1 VIDIHCHVLPFVD
14 DGADDWEDALAMARA
29 AADDG
34 IRQCIATPH
43 WTGRAGESDEFNSK
57 LTELRE
63 RLATEKIPLRVHAG
77 NEVILVPNLVESLKA
92 GTAFCLGESSYV
104 LLETAQLEHGA
115 YIQQALFQLQSAG
128 YRVILAHPERMTKWH
143 TNLAPLRDLM
153 QRGCYL
159 QMNGTSV
166 LGGFGREVQKAAENL
181 LKRNWVSL
189 LATDAHS
196 PRSRP
201 QILSP
206 AVERVAALIG
216 AEKARAM
223 VVDHPSRVL
232 CNEMLPYIDLDA
244 PEPKRRFWPFG
255 RR

>member
-14 DGADDWEDALAMARA
+14 DGAEDWEDSLAMARA

-34 IRQCIATPH
+34 IRQCVATPH
-43 WTGRAGESDEFNSK
+43 WTGREGEAETFRTR
-57 LTELRE
+57 LTELQD
-63 RLATEKIPLRVHAG
+63 RLQQADIPLRVHAG
-77 NEVILVPNLVESLKA
+77 NEVILVPNLVDSLKA
-92 GTAFCLGESSYV
+92 GSAFCLGESSYI
-104 LLETAQLEHGA
+104 LLETAQLEYGA
-115 YIQQALFQLQSAG
+115 YIQQALFQIQSAG
-128 YRVILAHPERMTKWH
+128 YRVILAHPERMSKWH
-143 TNLAPLRDLM
+143 GNLGPLRDLM

-159 QMNGTSV
+159 QMNGTSI
-166 LGGFGREVQKAAENL
+166 LGGFGRDVQKAAEVL
-181 LKRNWVSL
+181 VKRGWISI

-201 QILSP
+201 QILTP

-216 AEKARAM
+216 ADKAQKM

-232 CNEMLPYIDLDA
+232 CNEMLPYVDLDA
-244 PEPKRRFWPFG
+244 PEPKRSFWPFN